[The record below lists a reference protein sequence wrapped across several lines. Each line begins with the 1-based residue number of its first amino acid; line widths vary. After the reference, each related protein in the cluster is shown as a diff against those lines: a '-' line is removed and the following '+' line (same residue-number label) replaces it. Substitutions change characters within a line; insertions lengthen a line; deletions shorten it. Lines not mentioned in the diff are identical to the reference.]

1 MNMTAEIWINFL
13 IKKRLGLASLKGQVA
28 VEKMLKGSMALA
40 F

>member
-1 MNMTAEIWINFL
+1 MDQL
-13 IKKRLGLASLKGQVA
+13 SDKRRLGLASLEGQVA